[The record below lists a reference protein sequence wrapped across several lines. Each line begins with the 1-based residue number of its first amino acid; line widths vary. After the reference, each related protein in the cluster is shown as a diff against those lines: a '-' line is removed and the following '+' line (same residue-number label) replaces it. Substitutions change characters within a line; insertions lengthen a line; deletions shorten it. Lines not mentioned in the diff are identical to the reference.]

1 MPLMQRDDGLFLA
14 VLVVPLVEGF
24 TFLLRLKRLLPN
36 KIKHLDSFY
45 VSYFVLNILTQVFVV
60 GVARSENFFQ
70 LSFL

>member
-1 MPLMQRDDGLFLA
+1 MTDCFWQC
-14 VLVVPLVEGF
+14 LVVPLVGGF

-36 KIKHLDSFY
+36 KIKHFDSFY
-45 VSYFVLNILTQVFVV
+45 VGYFVLNISTQVFVV